1 VFSFRGTV
9 PSVTSL
15 GRITFPRTGDLVYV
29 VDATSYYVFDEYD
42 TSWTATSFG
51 PTGSTGYTGATGT
64 SGIGAIQNGGYSD
77 TGVVTSYTTGAPT
90 YSAKAETHLN
100 FDNITRTLTVG
111 NESNSGSIYVYGD
124 VNAANFVQT
133 SDVRYKSDIVTIDNP
148 LNKIRNMRG
157 VYFMAN
163 ARRKT
168 GVIAQETEV
177 VLPEV
182 VFTDS
187 SAERRKSVDYGNI
200 VGILIEGIKALDER
214 CTALEKSLAT
224 R

>member
-1 VFSFRGTV
+1 M
-9 PSVTSL
+9 
-15 GRITFPRTGDLVYV
+15 
-29 VDATSYYVFDEYD
+29 
-42 TSWTATSFG
+42 
-51 PTGSTGYTGATGT
+51 TGAAGV
-64 SGIGAIQNGGYSD
+64 GLIQGVASD
-77 TGVVTSYTTGAPT
+77 TGLVTTYPGGYPT
-90 YSAKAETHLN
+90 YGAKAETYLN
-100 FDNITRTLTVG
+100 FDGTTLTVG
-111 NESNSGSIYVYGD
+111 SETSTGNVNAYGSI
-124 VNAANFVQT
+124 T
-133 SDVRYKSDIVTIDNP
+133 EISDVRYKKDIVTIDNP

-157 VYFMAN
+157 VYFTMN
-163 ARRKT
+163 ARRNT
-168 GVIAQETEV
+168 GVIAQETEA

>member
-1 VFSFRGTV
+1 
-9 PSVTSL
+9 L
-15 GRITFPRTGDLVYV
+15 GNTG
-29 VDATSYYVFDEYD
+29 
-42 TSWTATSFG
+42 W
-51 PTGSTGYTGATGT
+51 TGATGT
-64 SGIGAIQNGGYSD
+64 PGIGLIQNGGYSD
-77 TGVVTSYTTGAPT
+77 TALVTIYPGGNPT
-90 YSAKAETHLN
+90 YGGKAEIYLN
-100 FDNITRTLTVG
+100 FDNTTRTLTVG
-111 NESNSGSIYVYGD
+111 DEVTRGSVYVYGD

-133 SDVRYKSDIVTIDNP
+133 SDVRYKKDIVTIDNP

-157 VYFMAN
+157 VYFTMN
-163 ARRKT
+163 ARRNT
-168 GVIAQETEV
+168 GVIAQETEA